1 MLTHQALTCDEKS
14 YNKNNMKLFSYSK
27 ESAFDKAAHAMLGN
41 LALELTAEVPLAPD
55 VEVGARTLGKRS
67 AKTKTR
73 TCA

>member
-1 MLTHQALTCDEKS
+1 MLTNQALTCDEKS

-41 LALELTAEVPLAPD
+41 LALELTAEVPLATD
-55 VEVGARTLGKRS
+55 VEVGTDVGQAVGQ
-67 AKTKTR
+67 TKTR